1 MDIEKNKL
9 LLFFVLKALD
19 SGKITDIHKC
29 IEVIQ
34 TLNYKDI
41 VRFIC
46 NVDGLYSLQG
56 IHCDLCGSVYAHFDH
71 VMYH

>member
-9 LLFFVLKALD
+9 LLFLVLKALD
-19 SGKITDIHKC
+19 NDKITDSYKC
-29 IEVIQ
+29 IQVLQ
-34 TLNYKDI
+34 TFNYKDI

-46 NVDGLYSLQG
+46 NVDSLYSLQG
-56 IHCDLCGSVYAHFDH
+56 VCCDLCGSVYAHFDH